1 MWAIASYEAAMR
13 ATLSTVS
20 LLLLALCAACGSPDG
35 NQDDSTS
42 ESADA
47 LTALPR
53 GHFAI
58 DRAPSSGSYVAD
70 LTIKAGKKFELEYVR
85 RSTRQ
90 APWMWNPW
98 LTVPVSEDE
107 SMLLRGTYFTY
118 AGERGATMI
127 SFDFSEGA
135 LDHVSYALEVQ
146 GDTLRLEG
154 IGQPAFELVRS
165 ETSPPAAHASDDRV
179 VSCKGRNWD
188 ATFAFEDA
196 GRRRAT
202 MKVKRRAAS
211 GVTGHQPPN
220 GNVAVVYTG
229 NTGVDDYMA
238 FEGTDAAGGRY
249 ELAFKRSELERT
261 SGSTSQLGLGY
272 SFPGSS
278 YFMHNTLACSIA
290 AP

>member
-1 MWAIASYEAAMR
+1 MR

-20 LLLLALCAACGSPDG
+20 LLLLALCAACGSPSGEGDDG
-35 NQDDSTS
+35 TS

-58 DRAPSSGSYVAD
+58 ERAPSSGSYIAD

-85 RSTRQ
+85 RSTRS
-90 APWMWNPW
+90 APWIWNPW
-98 LTVPVSEDE
+98 LSVPVSEDE

-118 AGERGATMI
+118 AGDHGATMI

-135 LDHVSYALEVQ
+135 LDHVSYALEVD

-154 IGQPAFELVRS
+154 VGQRAFELVRS
-165 ETSPPAAHASDDRV
+165 ETSPPASDDRV
-179 VSCKGRNWD
+179 VRCKGRSWD

-202 MKVKRRAAS
+202 MKVKRHAAS
-211 GVTGHQPPN
+211 GTSGHPPPN
-220 GNVAVVYTG
+220 GNVPVVYTG

-261 SGSTSQLGLGY
+261 SGSMSQLGLGY